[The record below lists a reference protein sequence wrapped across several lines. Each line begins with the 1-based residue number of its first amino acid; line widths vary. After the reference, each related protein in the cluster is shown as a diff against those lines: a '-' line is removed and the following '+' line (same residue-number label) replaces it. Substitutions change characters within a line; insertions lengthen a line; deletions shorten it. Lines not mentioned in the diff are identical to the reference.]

1 MQRAVR
7 TLLVVL
13 RVLPT
18 LQVAARHLPRWS
30 DVLPKEELLLRHQF
44 QAEGILQIEEADLLI
59 FVVVEPVEYL
69 FDHCLF
75 GGEAPTLDDF
85 GELINRYV
93 ASVMSIKLVES
104 FPQGLVLGLELGQ

>member
-1 MQRAVR
+1 MQWTIR
-7 TLLVVL
+7 TLRVKLC
-13 RVLPT
+13 VLPAFEV
-18 LQVAARHLPRWS
+18 LARQILLPWNI
-30 DVLPKEELLLRHQF
+30 LPKEELLLRHQF